1 MEKKKIKKHIK
12 LIAKKMD
19 TSIKKCAEAAE
30 GNINVS
36 IKNVLIILI
45 CAIIV
50 FDQVL
55 IINIKTKLG
64 IAGYMSKMANN
75 IIYRDINKAV
85 VERNIKLTGNIQ
97 EDAIEIIMIKG
108 EPDLYGKKLNVSFDR
123 IQESIDIMKKYDPN
137 INIFSEK
144 EFGRYSNITGKISCE
159 FCCTVTAL
167 TYADGKPTCNCDHAR
182 AMRGLA
188 AYLIKNYGNK
198 FSNDDILREI
208 ARWKGLFFPK
218 QMIGKLINEIK
229 SGKLSPDIDAILNG
243 IQLPKY
249 DLTDQN
255 MNNDEME
262 NVPDMVGG
270 C

>member
-1 MEKKKIKKHIK
+1 MGASKT
-12 LIAKKMD
+12 LC
-19 TSIKKCAEAAE
+19 TSPKA
-30 GNINVS
+30 GNINMA
-36 IKNVLIILI
+36 IKNALIILI
-45 CAIIV
+45 CALIV
-50 FDQVL
+50 FNQLL

-64 IAGYMSKMANN
+64 IEGYLSKMANN
-75 IIYRDINKAV
+75 IIYRDIYTTV
-85 VERNIKLTGNIQ
+85 VSRNVKLTGNIQ
-97 EDAIEIIMIKG
+97 KDAIEIVIIKG
-108 EPDLYGKKLNVSFDR
+108 EPDLYGKKLHVSFDR

-137 INIFSEK
+137 INIFSER
-144 EFGRYSNITGKISCE
+144 EFERYAEITGKISCE

-167 TYADGKPTCNCDHAR
+167 TYADGKPTCNCDHAK

-188 AYLIKNYGNK
+188 AHLIKNYGNK
-198 FSNDDILREI
+198 FSNDEILREL

-218 QMIGKLINEIK
+218 QMADKIMSEIK
-229 SGKLSPDIDAILNG
+229 TGKFSPDVAALLNG

-255 MNNDEME
+255 MNNGEME